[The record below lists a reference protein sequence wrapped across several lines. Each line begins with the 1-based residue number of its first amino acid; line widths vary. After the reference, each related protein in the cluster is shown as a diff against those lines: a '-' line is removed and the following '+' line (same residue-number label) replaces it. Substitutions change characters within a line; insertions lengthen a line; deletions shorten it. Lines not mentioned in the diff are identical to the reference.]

1 MIVKH
6 HVKPDDDY
14 ANENNCELDTE
25 NIGGVAET
33 TRRQDKQQYRR
44 YESVHIEDM
53 RTQDEDVIGSGV
65 RSSCETSPATL
76 DTDHQQTPL
85 SPSTGNADQD
95 TAVSRS
101 KEHVETTPADGA
113 ESEHQENGL
122 CRGANAAATET
133 MSSDMIVAE
142 NDLYEQFGG
151 GIS

>member
-6 HVKPDDDY
+6 HVKPDGDY

-113 ESEHQENGL
+113 ESEHQEHDL
-122 CRGANAAATET
+122 CRGANAVATET

-142 NDLYEQFGG
+142 NNLYEQFGG